1 MPQDNTQDQAL
12 DPALDAPVDPVDDGQ
27 PAEDP
32 FIADDPE
39 LRLSNGLKLD
49 GTSRDEA
56 DPEQADDAGT
66 SGSGPDDLDELDR
79 EVPARSDQPA
89 LRLTTPP
96 HQDQTTQQPKADG
109 APAADGTATPAIDPF
124 DTDLVNAEK
133 GLAETLNLTHKE
145 AEQIKPLFKVVGA
158 LNKKVREQDE
168 KLAKSEATTKALE
181 VRAAWAGAY
190 SKVAPHLANPERF
203 GTLDFSA
210 DNLGLTQENIDAF
223 TALDKEV
230 VHILDQWKSQNKP
243 LGTKPG
249 DRYTFA
255 KAIALAERR
264 AFGAGG
270 EVDKRRS
277 QAAQRVQKSMTLPPG
292 RARPAPATNRRD
304 EFAGHPQAAA
314 LRAARDFMQSR
325 NK

>member
-1 MPQDNTQDQAL
+1 M
-12 DPALDAPVDPVDDGQ
+12 
-27 PAEDP
+27 
-32 FIADDPE
+32 
-39 LRLSNGLKLD
+39 
-49 GTSRDEA
+49 
-56 DPEQADDAGT
+56 
-66 SGSGPDDLDELDR
+66 
-79 EVPARSDQPA
+79 
-89 LRLTTPP
+89 
-96 HQDQTTQQPKADG
+96 
-109 APAADGTATPAIDPF
+109 
-124 DTDLVNAEK
+124 EK
-133 GLAETLNLTHKE
+133 IL
-145 AEQIKPLFKVVGA
+145 
-158 LNKKVREQDE
+158 
-168 KLAKSEATTKALE
+168 
-181 VRAAWAGAY
+181 
-190 SKVAPHLANPERF
+190 ERF